1 MIKDL
6 LPPERGRPGRPWN
19 DHRATLDAI
28 LWVLRTGAP
37 WRDLPPRLGAWKSAY
52 ERFRRWSADGTW
64 RRIHQALLGILDA
77 AGGLDHELWFIDAS
91 SVRASRSAAGARRLV
106 SGDEPAHHALG
117 RSRGGYGTKLHL
129 LCDRQ
134 GIPLAVTL
142 SPGQRHE
149 SVWFECTM
157 DSVRIPRRRGRPRR
171 RPHRLGADK
180 GYSFPRIRRW
190 LRQRGIGAV
199 IPTRTNQRSRR
210 FDRVAYRERNV
221 VERCVCVLKEARR
234 VATRYE
240 KLARH
245 YLGMLTLAMI
255 ACVLGALA

>member
-1 MIKDL
+1 
-6 LPPERGRPGRPWN
+6 
-19 DHRATLDAI
+19 

-37 WRDLPPRLGAWKSAY
+37 WRDLPPGFGAWKSAY
-52 ERFRRWSADGTW
+52 ERFRRWCTEGTW
-64 RRIHQALLGILDA
+64 HRIHQALLGALDDS
-77 AGGLDHELWFIDAS
+77 GRLDHELWFVDGS
-91 SVRASRSAAGARRLV
+91 SVRASRSAAGARRSP
-106 SGDEPAHHALG
+106 SGEEPEHHALG

-129 LCDRQ
+129 LCDRH
-134 GIPLAVTL
+134 GTPLAVTL

-149 SVWFECTM
+149 SLCFERTM
-157 DSVRIPRRRGRPRR
+157 DSVKIPTRRGRPRQ

-180 GYSFPRIRRW
+180 GYSYSRIRRW

-199 IPTRTNQRSRR
+199 IPTRKNQRATRL
-210 FDRVAYRERNV
+210 DRAAYRERNV

-245 YLGMLTLAMI
+245 YLGMVTLAMI
-255 ACVLGALA
+255 GCVLGALRRPLN